1 MALFN
6 FRKPPAEAASQAPAA
21 SPENPELIRRRA
33 RQRLMGATVLVVL
46 AVIGLPMLFDS
57 QPRPIPVDIP
67 IDIPDR
73 NKALAPKAEVKPDA
87 KPEVKAAEARPETKV
102 EAKPVEKSSDKAPE
116 KAAEQVAEKPAAP
129 KPEPKAEPKPEPK
142 PESKAEPK
150 TDTKI
155 QAKPE
160 PKAEVKPAAKEPA
173 RDDGARALALLEGRG
188 NAADAADTRF
198 VVQVGAYAEADKA
211 REVRLRLERAGL
223 KTYTHVAETK
233 EGKRIRVRLGPFSQR
248 ADAERAA
255 SKVKGLGLDASVLS
269 L

>member
-1 MALFN
+1 MALFI

-21 SPENPELIRRRA
+21 PPENPELIRRRA
-33 RQRLMGATVLVVL
+33 RQRLIGATVLVLL

-57 QPRPIPVDIP
+57 QPRPIPVDIS

-73 NKALAPKAEVKPDA
+73 NKPAAPKVDA
-87 KPEVKAAEARPETKV
+87 KPDVQAAQAKAAEARGDARPELKA
-102 EAKPVEKSSDKAPE
+102 EAKPAEKAPDKAADQAAGKAPE
-116 KAAEQVAEKPAAP
+116 KPSA
-129 KPEPKAEPKPEPK
+129 PKPEPK
-142 PESKAEPK
+142 PEV
-150 TDTKI
+150 
-155 QAKPE
+155 Q
-160 PKAEVKPAAKEPA
+160 AEVKPAANEPA

-188 NAADAADTRF
+188 GATDPADNRF
-198 VVQVGAYAEADKA
+198 VVQVGAYAEPDKA

-255 SKVKGLGLDASVLS
+255 AKVKALGLDASVLS

>member
-6 FRKPPAEAASQAPAA
+6 FRKPPDEAASQAPAA
-21 SPENPELIRRRA
+21 SAENPEWIRRRA

-57 QPRPIPVDIP
+57 QPRPIPVDIA

-73 NKALAPKAEVKPDA
+73 NKPVAP
-87 KPEVKAAEARPETKV
+87 AAEAKPGVKPEAKLETKPEPRS
-102 EAKPVEKSSDKAPE
+102 EAKAADKPADKPTVPKPE
-116 KAAEQVAEKPAAP
+116 PAAEVAPKPAAEVAPKPPAEVAPKPAADAAP
-129 KPEPKAEPKPEPK
+129 KPETRPEPA
-142 PESKAEPK
+142 ESRA
-150 TDTKI
+150 
-155 QAKPE
+155 
-160 PKAEVKPAAKEPA
+160 AAKEPA

-188 NAADAADTRF
+188 GAADPADARF
-198 VVQVGAYAEADKA
+198 VVQVGAFAEADKA

-255 SKVKGLGLDASVLS
+255 TKVKGLGLEASVLS

>member
-73 NKALAPKAEVKPDA
+73 NKAAAPKAEA
-87 KPEVKAAEARPETKV
+87 KPEARPAEKAAEKA
-102 EAKPVEKSSDKAPE
+102 ADKAPE
-116 KAAEQVAEKPAAP
+116 KPAEKVAEVPAEKAVAPKAETKADVKPEV
-129 KPEPKAEPKPEPK
+129 KPEPKA
-142 PESKAEPK
+142 
-150 TDTKI
+150 DTKA

-160 PKAEVKPAAKEPA
+160 PVAEPKPAAKEPA
-173 RDDGARALALLEGRG
+173 RDDGTRALALLEGRG
-188 NAADAADTRF
+188 SSTDPADTRF